1 MDLNNS
7 FDFIRHLNVAHHVKG
22 RIRFRIAPT
31 ALSSISQIN
40 HQELTGFIRS
50 LSGIEDVRI
59 NPIAASVVVYY
70 NPQEIQ
76 PSWWEQLMHSH
87 QSEIPQIFANLKRRN
102 DYVSSY

>member
-1 MDLNNS
+1 MDLNKY

-31 ALSSISQIN
+31 ALSSISQISSN
-40 HQELTGFIRS
+40 ELTGFIRS

-59 NPIAASVVVYY
+59 NPIAASVIVYY

-76 PSWWEQLMHSH
+76 PSWWEQLMNSH

>member
-1 MDLNNS
+1 MDLTNA
-7 FDFIRHLNVAHHVKG
+7 FVFIRHLNVAHHVKG
-22 RIRFRIAPT
+22 RIRFRIGPT

-40 HQELTGFIRS
+40 PNEIIAFIRS
-50 LSGIEDVRI
+50 FTGIEDVRF

-76 PSWWEQLMHSH
+76 PRWWEQLMQSH

>member
-1 MDLNNS
+1 MDLKNAFS
-7 FDFIRHLNVAHHVKG
+7 FIHHLNIAHHVKG

-40 HQELTGFIRS
+40 PNEITSFISS
-50 LSGIEDVRI
+50 LVGIEDVRI
-59 NPIAASVVVYY
+59 NRIAASVVVYY

-76 PSWWEQLMHSH
+76 PRWWEQLMQSH

-102 DYVSSY
+102 NYVSSY